1 MRVIEKGC
9 LKIAKHFRLQ
19 KMSGGIF
26 CPIWVT
32 IIKCDGKINVQF
44 IAKRVFYQPSVA
56 LVFSG
61 LLKYDKRYRP

>member
-9 LKIAKHFRLQ
+9 LKIAKDFRLQ

-26 CPIWVT
+26 CPLWVT

-44 IAKRVFYQPSVA
+44 IAKKGSFISLQSLSFSV
-56 LVFSG
+56 G
-61 LLKYDKRYRP
+61 Y

>member
-9 LKIAKHFRLQ
+9 LKIAKHFRFQ

-26 CPIWVT
+26 CPLWVT

-44 IAKRVFYQPSVA
+44 IAKKGSFISLQSLSFSV
-56 LVFSG
+56 G
-61 LLKYDKRYRP
+61 Y

>member
-26 CPIWVT
+26 CPLWVT

-44 IAKRVFYQPSVA
+44 IAKKGSFMSLQSLSFSV
-56 LVFSG
+56 G
-61 LLKYDKRYRP
+61 Y